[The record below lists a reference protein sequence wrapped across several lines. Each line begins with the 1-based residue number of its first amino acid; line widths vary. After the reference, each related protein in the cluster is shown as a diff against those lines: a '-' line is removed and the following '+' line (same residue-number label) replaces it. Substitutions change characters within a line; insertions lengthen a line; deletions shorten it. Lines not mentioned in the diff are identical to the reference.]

1 MGEFCKCT
9 DGLLTMY
16 SLLYFLIIALLVIY
30 ALSFFF
36 PAFACLTYK
45 MRLFV
50 KGVAHLLASTDK
62 KFPKRSDPALVKKK
76 RSKRLIFVRHG
87 ESAWNV
93 VFNRGFGPSFLVRL
107 GSALV
112 EEGRLLPTMDS
123 VFFDSPLCKVGTD
136 QALELQRFVDSDPVL
151 SGQEGR
157 SVLVA
162 SNLRRALSTNTIAF
176 WNRLNR
182 TKEKIRILSPLQEV
196 TFNVDGVALAKPRTA
211 PVLAD
216 TELAAINVRRA
227 DFRGERYF
235 DATENAGDKPVRSR
249 GIGRMIE
256 FCQWVFRQPE
266 ETVIVNGHSLYFRFF
281 FQTFL
286 PHASVHEGKTA
297 KMANCAVVALN
308 LWEGEDGGYVV
319 EEESINVMHR
329 HFEVKKKRQ

>member
-123 VFFDSPLCKVGTD
+123 VFFDSPLCKVGV
-136 QALELQRFVDSDPVL
+136 QPA
-151 SGQEGR
+151 
-157 SVLVA
+157 
-162 SNLRRALSTNTIAF
+162 RRALSTNTIAF

-182 TKEKIRILSPLQEV
+182 TKEKIRILSPL
-196 TFNVDGVALAKPRTA
+196 
-211 PVLAD
+211 
-216 TELAAINVRRA
+216 
-227 DFRGERYF
+227 
-235 DATENAGDKPVRSR
+235 
-249 GIGRMIE
+249 
-256 FCQWVFRQPE
+256 
-266 ETVIVNGHSLYFRFF
+266 
-281 FQTFL
+281 
-286 PHASVHEGKTA
+286 
-297 KMANCAVVALN
+297 
-308 LWEGEDGGYVV
+308 
-319 EEESINVMHR
+319 
-329 HFEVKKKRQ
+329 